1 MLLGELDV
9 GIVRHAKMQRA
20 GERFMFIGSRE
31 MSYLIFG
38 LGQQSVGMID
48 TDFGTGVD
56 AVLSFPEFD
65 QPCFI
70 QIIKVDRK
78 SVEDHLE
85 TGRHIVIEPRVAGG
99 LLPGVYG
106 GGKET
111 AAAVIDIAER
121 SRQFLQHRTF
131 LTFIHTFDPA
141 DDLFSAEMTEDHAD
155 KRDQKQDKKSNV
167 HNV

>member
-1 MLLGELDV
+1 MFV
-9 GIVRHAKMQRA
+9 GSCKMRH
-20 GERFMFIGSRE
+20 
-31 MSYLIFG
+31 LIFR
-38 LGQQSVGMID
+38 LGQEPVGMVD
-48 TDFGTGVD
+48 ADLRPGVD
-56 AVLSFPEFD
+56 AVLAFPEFD
-65 QPCFI
+65 QPRLFLVVEI
-70 QIIKVDRK
+70 DREG
-78 SVEDHLE
+78 VEDHLE

-121 SRQFLQHRTF
+121 SRQFLQHGTF

>member
-1 MLLGELDV
+1 MFFGAGEPGALAVTCGYDGIGVVYADFCTGIDAILTFPELD
-9 GIVRHAKMQRA
+9 QP
-20 GERFMFIGSRE
+20 GSA
-31 MSYLIFG
+31 
-38 LGQQSVGMID
+38 
-48 TDFGTGVD
+48 
-56 AVLSFPEFD
+56 AV
-65 QPCFI
+65 
-70 QIIKVDRK
+70 IKVDRK
-78 SVEDHLE
+78 RIEDHLE

-121 SRQFLQHRTF
+121 SRQFLQHGTF